1 MLIAAAFAPKCRPEA
16 RITPPLGAAKHEVRA
31 WGLSSTAAEGHA
43 LTYHGSVLCGKLA
56 CVLLF
61 VRFLLQVPIPARFML
76 YANPGVPWQTPKR
89 CDSQFGSEHVTDA
102 CRGARVSE
110 RNTLQGVKVL
120 VIDDSNTIR
129 RSAEI
134 FLLQA
139 GCTVILAEDGFD
151 ALAKIADHQP
161 DLVFVDI
168 MMPRLDGYQTCALI
182 KKNARFHDTP
192 VVMLS
197 SKAGLFD
204 RARGRMVGSDQYLT
218 KPFTKESLLKAVATH
233 ARAAAA

>member
-1 MLIAAAFAPKCRPEA
+1 VANFDEAGMETIEVTSLPNENLGSIELPEPAA
-16 RITPPLGAAKHEVRA
+16 
-31 WGLSSTAAEGHA
+31 
-43 LTYHGSVLCGKLA
+43 LA
-56 CVLLF
+56 
-61 VRFLLQVPIPARFML
+61 
-76 YANPGVPWQTPKR
+76 
-89 CDSQFGSEHVTDA
+89 
-102 CRGARVSE
+102 
-110 RNTLQGVKVL
+110 GVKVM

-151 ALAKIADHQP
+151 ALSKITDHQP
-161 DLVFVDI
+161 DMIFVDI

-182 KKNARFHDTP
+182 KKNTRFHQTP

-197 SKAGLFD
+197 SKDGLFD

-218 KPFTKESLLKAVATH
+218 KPFTKESLLKAVGTH
-233 ARAAAA
+233 VKAAAH